1 MQTFEEALRDN
12 LVAQPAQRRRAKKL
26 LELLD
31 GYPSRRRT
39 RTLDRLERHARAS
52 TEFRGADWGAL
63 DWSSLLK
70 TLIDLL
76 LRILPLLL
84 R

>member
-1 MQTFEEALRDN
+1 MLTFEEALRDN
-12 LVAQPAQRRRAKKL
+12 LLAQPTQRRRAKKL

-63 DWSSLLK
+63 DWSSVLK
-70 TLIDLL
+70 TLLDLL
-76 LRILPLLL
+76 LKILPLLL